1 MPESSAVSSTNES
14 PDPAT
19 SPVRIAVYS
28 DRRTIGDDVRA
39 AIGGS
44 LGPDFP
50 AVELTDFATAPILV
64 RALHNREFDLCLLDG
79 ETAPLG
85 GIGLAYQIRNE
96 VDNPPPLVVMLA
108 RRDDAW
114 IATWSKADEVVP
126 LPVDPLQLPATVADV
141 LRKRQAMSQPA
152 QQANS

>member
-1 MPESSAVSSTNES
+1 MPESSVVRTTHDSQDQAQ
-14 PDPAT
+14 
-19 SPVRIAVYS
+19 PVRIAVYS
-28 DRRTIGDDVRA
+28 DRRALREDVRA
-39 AIGGS
+39 AIGSS
-44 LGPDFP
+44 LDRDYPS
-50 AVELTDFATAPILV
+50 VELTDFATAPILV

-114 IATWSKADEVVP
+114 LATWSKADEVVP
-126 LPVDPLQLPATVADV
+126 LPIDPLQLPATVSRV
-141 LRKRQAMSQPA
+141 LSEREAMRNPVPEA
-152 QQANS
+152 GK

>member
-1 MPESSAVSSTNES
+1 MPESSVVRTTHDSQDQAQ
-14 PDPAT
+14 
-19 SPVRIAVYS
+19 PVRIAVYS
-28 DRRTIGDDVRA
+28 DRRALREDVRA
-39 AIGGS
+39 AIGSS
-44 LGPDFP
+44 LDRDYPS
-50 AVELTDFATAPILV
+50 VELTDFATAPILV

-114 IATWSKADEVVP
+114 LATWSKADEVVP
-126 LPVDPLQLPATVADV
+126 LPIDLLQLPATVSRV
-141 LRKRQAMSQPA
+141 LSEREAMRNPVPEA
-152 QQANS
+152 GK

>member
-1 MPESSAVSSTNES
+1 MPESSVVRTTHDSQDQAQ
-14 PDPAT
+14 
-19 SPVRIAVYS
+19 PVRIAVYS
-28 DRRTIGDDVRA
+28 DRRALREDVRA
-39 AIGGS
+39 AIGSS
-44 LGPDFP
+44 LDRDYPS
-50 AVELTDFATAPILV
+50 VELTDFATAPILV

-114 IATWSKADEVVP
+114 LATWSKADEVVP
-126 LPVDPLQLPATVADV
+126 LPIDPLQLPATVSCV
-141 LRKRQAMSQPA
+141 LSEREAMRNPVPEA
-152 QQANS
+152 GK